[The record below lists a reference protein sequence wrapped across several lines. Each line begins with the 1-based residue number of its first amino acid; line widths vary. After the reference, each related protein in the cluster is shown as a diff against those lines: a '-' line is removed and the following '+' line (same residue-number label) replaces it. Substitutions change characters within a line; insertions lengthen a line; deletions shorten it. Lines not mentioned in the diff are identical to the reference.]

1 MVSKFTPEHLA
12 LLSPAGFA
20 WYASRGKWL
29 CPPHLQHLN
38 SKLMDVAAGRCKRLI
53 VTMPPRHG
61 KSLLISQYFPA
72 WFLGLHPDD
81 RIILTSYE
89 SSFAASWGRKARDL
103 LIEFQRLF
111 GIRIDQG
118 SASVQDWNIYKR
130 MGGMNT
136 AGAGGSIS
144 GRGGNIIV
152 DDPLKNSEE
161 ASSEVIREKIKEWY
175 RSTVYTRLPPDGW
188 IIIVMTK
195 WHSDDL
201 VGWLLDEQKKGGEVW
216 DVLEF
221 PAIAAHDDILGRKQG
236 EALWP
241 ERFPCAELARIKK
254 SIGSFWFAAMYQQ
267 NPVPA
272 GGAIIKREWW
282 RYYATVPD
290 KKAFKRYIWAWDTA
304 VKVGE
309 ENDYSVGIYLGET
322 DAGYYVLDVKRERL
336 EYPDLKR
343 AITQYYQG
351 SRASAIIIEDK
362 SSGQQV
368 IQELQRGSRLPVVE
382 IKPVADK
389 VTRAYLVTPL
399 IEAGL
404 VYLPENA
411 SWVAEFVS
419 ECLSFPK
426 GKHDD
431 QVDALVYGLDYLKNQ
446 NHHGLD
452 SFLLGGAR
460 ESSKF

>member
-1 MVSKFTPEHLA
+1 
-12 LLSPAGFA
+12 
-20 WYASRGKWL
+20 
-29 CPPHLQHLN
+29 
-38 SKLMDVAAGRCKRLI
+38 
-53 VTMPPRHG
+53 MPPRHG

-89 SSFAASWGRKARDL
+89 SSFAASWGRKSRDL
-103 LIEFQRLF
+103 LIEFQGLF
-111 GIRIDQG
+111 GIKIDQG
-118 SASVQDWNIYKR
+118 SASTQDWNIYRR

-136 AGAGGSIS
+136 AGAGGPCT
-144 GRGGNIIV
+144 GKGAKVFII
-152 DDPLKNSEE
+152 DDPIKNSEE
-161 ASSEVIREKIKEWY
+161 ASSEVIREKIQEWY
-175 RSTVYTRLPPDGW
+175 KSTAYTRLEPDGA
-188 IIIVMTK
+188 IIIITTR
-195 WHSDDL
+195 WHEADL
-201 VGWLLDEQKKGGEVW
+201 VGWLLSEQKKGGEVW
-216 DVLEF
+216 DVVDF
-221 PAIAAHDDILGRKQG
+221 PAIATDNDILGRKVG

-241 ERFPCAELARIKK
+241 DRFNADDLARIKK
-254 SIGSFWFAAMYQQ
+254 SVGSFWFAAMYQQ

-282 RYYATVPD
+282 KYYDKLPD

-322 DAGYYVLDVKRERL
+322 DVGYYVIDVKREKL

-343 AITQYYQG
+343 HITQCYQG

-411 SWVAEFVS
+411 SWVAEFIS

-446 NHHGLD
+446 SHHGLD
-452 SFLLGGAR
+452 SFLLGGIR